1 MSIPEISFF
10 FFSSVPC
17 DQSSGYRNTYGN
29 MPIWE
34 TALELRRALH
44 RRVIGQVSKFRF
56 LDSHADVK
64 DDDLSSQY
72 INRLRTSQATSRKI
86 SDGD

>member
-1 MSIPEISFF
+1 MSIPELSFF
-10 FFSSVPC
+10 FPSVPC
-17 DQSSGYRNTYGN
+17 DQSSGYV
-29 MPIWE
+29 
-34 TALELRRALH
+34 RRALH

-56 LDSHADVK
+56 LDSHADVI